1 MRIIIPRGGLGNRL
15 RFLEGVLTSGTN
27 DKKIII
33 WCTDRSCHINPLDY
47 FEFTL
52 DNSRLFVLPKY
63 VAPVLYFMLFVMS
76 IINPNKV
83 SLNSRQ
89 YIPNVWFESSPHAYE
104 GSGTRFSSIRFSKK
118 SRLLWEG
125 LKLKHRFLL
134 SSYDVCYLRGTD
146 NIGAI
151 EKTDF
156 RKIFTILEQSREVE
170 HPMVGV
176 TDDPIFRNIFSSYDI
191 LLLRTMVPRRERADS
206 GEETIEDLLVL
217 AHSKS
222 IFSSAYSSFAELG
235 VRLGQKNN
243 LEVQSN
249 TS

>member
-1 MRIIIPRGGLGNRL
+1 MRIVIPRGGLGNRL
-15 RFLEGVLTSGTN
+15 RFIEGVLTCGTN
-27 DKKIII
+27 DKKIIL
-33 WCTDRSCHINPLDY
+33 WCTDRSCRIKPLDY

-52 DNSRLFVLPKY
+52 DNSKLIVLPKY
-63 VAPVLYFMLFVMS
+63 IAPALYFMLFAVS

-83 SLNSRQ
+83 SLNLRQ
-89 YIPNVWFESSPHAYE
+89 YIPDVWLESSPHAYE
-104 GSGTRFSSIRFSKK
+104 RSGVRFSSIRFSKK
-118 SRLLWEG
+118 SRLLWED
-125 LKLKHRFLL
+125 LKLRHRFLL
-134 SSYDVCYLRGTD
+134 CTYDVCYLRGTD

-156 RKIFTILEQSREVE
+156 RKICTILEQSRQVG
-170 HPMVGV
+170 HPMVGI
-176 TDDPIFRNIFSSYDI
+176 TDDPIFRNIFSSYDL
-191 LLLRTMVPRRERADS
+191 LLLRSGTPRREQADS

-217 AHSKS
+217 AHSES

-235 VRLGQKNN
+235 VKLGERNK